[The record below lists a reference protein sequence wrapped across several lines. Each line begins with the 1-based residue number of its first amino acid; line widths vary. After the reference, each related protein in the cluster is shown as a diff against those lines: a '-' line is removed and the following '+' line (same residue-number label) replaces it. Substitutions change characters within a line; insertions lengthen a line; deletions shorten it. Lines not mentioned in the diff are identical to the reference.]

1 MKPILKSLAAIALGV
16 GVLGLAQASA
26 NYRPDYCPR
35 DHDHRSHT
43 SNYYDYYAADRYYRA
58 GPYRSSKR
66 SYDRRYDRRYDRHY
80 RPRSKVVHRQ
90 TYDTRYRAH
99 IKLVEEIYWTRS
111 GRKQLVCSIL
121 VRGPEAYHVPH
132 RRLRRIAN
140 RDCSPRARIQY
151 L

>member
-1 MKPILKSLAAIALGV
+1 MNSILKTIITVALGV
-16 GVLGLAQASA
+16 GVLGAAQASA
-26 NYRPDYCPR
+26 TSRPDYCPR
-35 DHDHRSHT
+35 DHDHRSH
-43 SNYYDYYAADRYYRA
+43 SPSYYDYYDSDRH
-58 GPYRSSKR
+58 YRSKPRR
-66 SYDRRYDRRYDRHY
+66 SSRRDYDRRYNRGYDDYY

-90 TYDTRYRAH
+90 TYQTRYRAR

-111 GRKQLVCSIL
+111 GRKQLVCSVL
-121 VRGPEAYHVPH
+121 VRGPDAYHVPH